1 MNALLNPSTAELQ
14 PQHTIADFR
23 AAIAEAL
30 DSGLLNHVE
39 TPLWH
44 YHTPE
49 LYARRI
55 IVPADTTFVT
65 KVHKSEHIAIA
76 LRGRITVINERG
88 QRTEVAAPEV
98 FVTKPGTHRA
108 IYVHEECEWMT
119 VHHCKEQD
127 IEAIEK
133 ELVCDTME
141 EYNQL
146 QLEAQ

>member
-1 MNALLNPSTAELQ
+1 MNALLKPNTTDLQ
-14 PQHTIADFR
+14 SQPTIADFR
-23 AAIAEAL
+23 AALAGAL
-30 DSGLLNHVE
+30 ASGELKTAE

-44 YHTPE
+44 YHTPD

-55 IVPADTTFVT
+55 VVPADCTFVT
-65 KVHKSEHIAIA
+65 KVHKSEHISIA
-76 LRGRITVINERG
+76 LRGRITVINEEGKRVEI
-88 QRTEVAAPEV
+88 TAPEV

-133 ELVCDTME
+133 ELVCQTME

>member
-1 MNALLNPSTAELQ
+1 MNALLKPNTTDLQ
-14 PQHTIADFR
+14 SQPTIADFR
-23 AAIAEAL
+23 AALAGAL
-30 DSGLLNHVE
+30 ASGELKTAE
-39 TPLWH
+39 TPLWN
-44 YHTPE
+44 YHTPD

-55 IVPADTTFVT
+55 VVPADCTFVT
-65 KVHKSEHIAIA
+65 KVHKSEHISIA
-76 LRGRITVINERG
+76 LRGRITVINEEGKRVEI
-88 QRTEVAAPEV
+88 TAPEV

-133 ELVCDTME
+133 ELVCQTME